1 MADPVLSARGVHV
14 RFDTPT
20 GQVHAVRGIDL
31 DLYPGETVAIVGE
44 SGAGKS
50 AFAKAILQLHQ
61 LPFTPNRT
69 HIDGT
74 IDLHAPFAARLSD
87 ASAEVIRKARA
98 KAVGMIFQDA
108 LSALNPVQRIGP
120 QIAEAVRQ
128 AEPEAS
134 KEDVAEAV
142 LDIVGAIGLPNP
154 DETIHAYPHQLSGGQ
169 CQRVVIAIA
178 AIRHP
183 VALIADE
190 PTTALDVTVQAQIL
204 NLLKSLQELRGMAML
219 FISHDLGVVADIA
232 DRVVVMRDGKVVE
245 LGVTRDIFTRPQH
258 SYTRMLLASRPG
270 ARGLGQLRPVEVGQP
285 SIEAS
290 PMIKV
295 DKVSFAYGGGLFDR
309 RRSGLV
315 LKDASLR
322 VDTGEVHGVVGESG
336 SGKSTL
342 GRLLLGFLRP
352 SGGTV
357 ETCGQ
362 APHTVRGAAR
372 RVFRRN
378 VQVIY
383 QDSATALNPRMTL
396 GRSAAEGLEI
406 HGQSAAG
413 ARTEVRELF
422 GRVGLPVALMDRFP
436 HEVSGGQR
444 QRVCIARA
452 LATKPKLLIA
462 DEPVTALDVSVQAQI
477 LELFAELQSGLGLTM
492 LFISHDLGVVRELCS
507 RVSVMHKGHVV
518 EAGRTEDILGNP
530 ETEYTRTL
538 LSSQPARVRA
548 WA

>member
-20 GQVHAVRGIDL
+20 GQVHAVRGVDL
-31 DLYPGETVAIVGE
+31 DLHPGETVAIVGE

-50 AFAKAILQLHQ
+50 AFAKAILHLHQ

-74 IDLHAPFAARLSD
+74 IDLHQPFAARLSD
-87 ASAEVIRKARA
+87 ASADIIRKARA
-98 KAVGMIFQDA
+98 RAVGMIFQDA
-108 LSALNPVQRIGP
+108 LSALNPVLRIGP

-134 KEDVAEAV
+134 TTDVAAAV
-142 LDIVGAIGLPNP
+142 LDIVGAIGLPRPN
-154 DETIHAYPHQLSGGQ
+154 ETIHTYPHQLSGGQ

-204 NLLKSLQELRGMAML
+204 KLLKSLQDLRGMAML
-219 FISHDLGVVADIA
+219 FITHDLGVVADIA
-232 DRVVVMRDGKVVE
+232 DRVVVMRNGEIVE
-245 LGVTRDIFTRPQH
+245 LGPTRDIFTRPQH
-258 SYTRMLLASRPG
+258 PYTRTLLASRPG
-270 ARGLGQLRPVEVGQP
+270 ARGITQGRTTVVGQSVVEP
-285 SIEAS
+285 A
-290 PMIKV
+290 PMIRV
-295 DKVSFAYGGGLFDR
+295 DKVSFSYGSGLFDR
-309 RRSGLV
+309 KRSGLV
-315 LKDASLR
+315 LEDTSLR
-322 VDTGEVHGVVGESG
+322 VDTGEVHGIVGESG

-352 SGGTV
+352 SSGTV
-357 ETCGQ
+357 EACGQ
-362 APHTVRGAAR
+362 TPHTVRGEAQRA
-372 RVFRRN
+372 FRRN

-406 HGQSAAG
+406 YGQSPAS
-413 ARTEVRELF
+413 ARTEVQDLF
-422 GRVGLPVALMDRFP
+422 ERVRLPVALMDRFP

-462 DEPVTALDVSVQAQI
+462 DEPVTALDVSVQARI
-477 LELFAELQSGLGLTM
+477 LELFAELQSDLGLTM

-507 RVSVMHKGHVV
+507 RVSVMHRGQVV
-518 EAGRTEDILGNP
+518 EAGPTEEVLGNP

-538 LSSQPARVRA
+538 VSSLPARV

>member
-50 AFAKAILQLHQ
+50 AFAKAILHLHQ

-69 HIDGT
+69 HIDGRIT
-74 IDLHAPFAARLSD
+74 LHAPFEATLTD
-87 ASAEVIRKARA
+87 ADPAIIRKARA
-98 KAVGMIFQDA
+98 RAVGMIFQDA

-128 AEPEAS
+128 ASPDSAAP
-134 KEDVAEAV
+134 DVKRAV
-142 LDIVGAIGLPNP
+142 LEIIAAIGLPSP
-154 DETIHAYPHQLSGGQ
+154 QETIHAYPHQLSGGQ

-178 AIRHP
+178 AVRHP

-204 NLLKSLQELRGMAML
+204 KLLKSLQDLRGMAML
-219 FISHDLGVVADIA
+219 FITHDLGIVADIA
-232 DRVVVMRDGKVVE
+232 DRVVVMRGGEMVE
-245 LGVTRDIFTRPQH
+245 LGKTRDVFNHPQH
-258 SYTRMLLASRPG
+258 PYTRTLLASRPG
-270 ARGLGQLRPVEVGQP
+270 SRQGAWVAPPPTMDDAPR
-285 SIEAS
+285 ADAT
-290 PMIKV
+290 PMIIAQS
-295 DKVSFAYGGGLFDR
+295 VSFAYGGGLFDR

-322 VDTGEVHGVVGESG
+322 VDTGEVHGIVGESG

-342 GRLLLGFLRP
+342 GRLLLGFLEP
-352 SGGTV
+352 TGG
-357 ETCGQ
+357 EIKTCGQ
-362 APHTVRGAAR
+362 TPHKVKGDDAR
-372 RVFRRN
+372 AFRRN

-383 QDSATALNPRMTL
+383 QDSATALNPRMSL

-406 HGQSAAG
+406 HGHSASD
-413 ARTEVRELF
+413 ARAEVARLF
-422 GRVGLPVALMDRFP
+422 ERVRLPATLMDRFP

-462 DEPVTALDVSVQAQI
+462 DEPVTALDVSVQARI
-477 LELFAELQSGLGLTM
+477 LELFAELQSDLGLTM
-492 LFISHDLGVVRELCS
+492 LFISHDLGVIRELCS
-507 RVSVMHKGHVV
+507 RVSVMHKGRMV
-518 EAGRTEDILGNP
+518 ERGKTENVLGHP
-530 ETEYTRTL
+530 KTDYTRTL
-538 LSSQPARVRA
+538 ISSLPAPA
-548 WA
+548 WG

>member
-1 MADPVLSARGVHV
+1 MADPVLSARNVHV
-14 RFDTPT
+14 RFDTPA

-50 AFAKAILQLHQ
+50 AFAKAVLHLHQ

-69 HIDGT
+69 HIEGT
-74 IDLHAPFAARLSD
+74 IDLYRPFEARLSD
-87 ASAEVIRKARA
+87 ARPDIIRKARA

-134 KEDVAEAV
+134 SEQVANAV
-142 LDIVGAIGLPNP
+142 LDIVAAIGLPRP

-204 NLLKSLQELRGMAML
+204 KLLKSLQNLRGMAML
-219 FISHDLGVVADIA
+219 FITHDLGVVAEIA
-232 DRVVVMRDGKVVE
+232 DRVVVMRDGEVVE
-245 LGVTRDIFTRPQH
+245 LGSTQDIFTRPQH
-258 SYTRMLLASRPG
+258 PYTQTLLASRPG
-270 ARGLGQLRPVEVGQP
+270 SRVFGEASAHSASTGQP
-285 SIEAS
+285 SVDS
-290 PMIKV
+290 RLMIQV
-295 DKVSFAYGGGLFDR
+295 NEVSFSYGGGLFDR
-309 RRSGLV
+309 RRTGFV
-315 LKDASLR
+315 LQDTSLQ
-322 VDTGEVHGVVGESG
+322 VGAQEVHGIVGESG

-342 GRLLLGFLRP
+342 GRLLLGFLKP
-352 SGGTV
+352 SSGDV
-357 ETCGQ
+357 KTCGET
-362 APHTVRGAAR
+362 PHAVRGVAR
-372 RVFRRN
+372 SAFRRN

-406 HGQSAAG
+406 HGANAAD
-413 ARTEVRELF
+413 ARAEVQRLF
-422 GRVGLPVALMDRFP
+422 ERVRLPAALMDRFP

-462 DEPVTALDVSVQAQI
+462 DEPVTALDVSVQARI
-477 LELFAELQSGLGLTM
+477 LELFAELQADLGLTM

-507 RVSVMHKGHVV
+507 RVSVMHRGRVV
-518 EAGRTEDILGNP
+518 EDGPTEQVLGNP
-530 ETEYTRTL
+530 KSEYTRTL
-538 LSSQPARVRA
+538 VSSLPARARA
-548 WA
+548 